1 MEMGRLTPHFLWTIK
16 IDDCFIYCPIS
27 ASILAFSSLMR
38 ISLAIFSLMSAWI
51 IIKYDTT
58 GIFKFASLQ
67 SETAKQMLAPYGLDA
82 DKLSSVFLLENGRV
96 YHKSSA
102 VLQIAKQLKSF
113 WPLYLLIIIPK
124 FIRDWLYDL
133 MAKSRYRIWGK
144 REACMLP
151 TPEIGDR
158 FIAPEEV

>member
-1 MEMGRLTPHFLWTIK
+1 
-16 IDDCFIYCPIS
+16 
-27 ASILAFSSLMR
+27 
-38 ISLAIFSLMSAWI
+38 MSAWI
-51 IIKYDTT
+51 IIKYDTA

-67 SETAKQMLAPYGLDA
+67 SGIAKQMLGTHGLEVGE
-82 DKLSSVFLLENGRV
+82 LSSVFLLENGRV

-133 MAKSRYRIWGK
+133 IAKNRYRIWGK
-144 REACMLP
+144 QEICMLP
-151 TPEIGDR
+151 MPEISDR
-158 FIAPEEV
+158 FIA

>member
-1 MEMGRLTPHFLWTIK
+1 
-16 IDDCFIYCPIS
+16 
-27 ASILAFSSLMR
+27 
-38 ISLAIFSLMSAWI
+38 MSAWI

-82 DKLSSVFLLENGRV
+82 DKLSSIFLLQNGRV

-102 VLQIAKQLKSF
+102 ILYISKQLGYF
-113 WPLYLLIIIPK
+113 RWLYFFIIIPK
-124 FIRDWLYDL
+124 FFRDWLYDL
-133 MAKSRYRIWGK
+133 IAKNRYRIWGK
-144 REACMLP
+144 QEICMLP
-151 TPEIGDR
+151 MPEISDR

>member
-38 ISLAIFSLMSAWI
+38 ISLAIFSLMRNWI

-82 DKLSSVFLLENGRV
+82 DKLSSIFLLQNDRV

-102 VLQIAKQLKSF
+102 ILYISKQLGYF
-113 WPLYLLIIIPK
+113 RRLYFFIIIPK
-124 FIRDWLYDL
+124 FFSDWLYDL
-133 MAKSRYRIWGK
+133 IAKNRYRIWGK

-151 TPEIGDR
+151 TPEISDR
-158 FIAPEEV
+158 FIA